1 MDKHKRKN
9 PRKKHRDSSRKDY
22 KKKFVE
28 EAKEEVIVEEDKEV
42 VKNFIDNTM
51 NNEMNTTEDEIG
63 EKNDLDNNTNSF
75 DIQKY
80 VKLKKNNKT
89 LLAIAILLGGIA
101 GGSFFI
107 DIAQLFSHR
116 GFSARALQDAQ
127 VVEYDGN
134 TWVRYDDPKI
144 TVDVFDADDC
154 KDCVTDEVLVRLR
167 SLIPTLEAHRIDVRT
182 AEGKQ
187 LAKNNNIKYIPA
199 FVFSDDIVN
208 SDFYQNAAILFKEA
222 PNNTYYFEA
231 TDVGVP
237 VGEYLENPSTDT
249 GINLGNAD
257 AKVTIVAYT
266 DFTCKMCKAV
276 SLVINKVKSEFKD
289 DVRVIIKAIPNP
301 EQKNAKKIAV
311 AAQCAYEQGKFDEYV
326 GTLFNQQATLIKS
339 EKVTEL
345 LSRYAT
351 NLKLDK
357 EQFANCLVNEDN
369 QKKLDENQQEA
380 SQFAVIGTPTL
391 FINGQPHVGVITYE
405 NLKDQI
411 ETILNPEEKTQE

>member
-9 PRKKHRDSSRKDY
+9 PRKKHHNSFIKDN
-22 KKKFVE
+22 KKKLVE
-28 EAKEEVIVEEDKEV
+28 EAKKEVVEENKEI
-42 VKNFIDNTM
+42 VKNFIDKTM
-51 NNEMNTTEDEIG
+51 DNEINIEKDEIG
-63 EKNDLDNNTNSF
+63 GENSLDSNTDNSDF
-75 DIQKY
+75 QECT
-80 VKLKKNNKT
+80 KLKKNNKT
-89 LLAIAILLGGIA
+89 LLAIVILLAGIA
-101 GGSFFI
+101 GGSFFV

-116 GFSARALQDAQ
+116 GFSARAMQDAQ

-187 LAKNNNIKYIPA
+187 LAKNDNIKYIPA

-208 SDFYQNAAILFKEA
+208 SDFYQSAAMLFKKA
-222 PNNTYYFEA
+222 PNDTYYFEA
-231 TDVGVP
+231 ADVGVP

-249 GINLGNAD
+249 GISLGNAD
-257 AKVTIVAYT
+257 AKVTIIAYT

-276 SLVINKVKSEFKD
+276 SPVINKIKSEFKD
-289 DVRVIIKAIPNP
+289 DVRIIIKAIPNP
-301 EQKNAKKIAV
+301 EQKNAREIAV

-326 GTLFNQQATLIKS
+326 GTLFNQQTTLIKS

-357 EQFANCLVNEDN
+357 EQFADCLVNEDN
-369 QKKLDENQQEA
+369 QKKLDKNQQEA
-380 SQFAVIGTPTL
+380 TQFAVIGTPTL
-391 FINGQPHVGVITYE
+391 FINGQPYVGTITYE
-405 NLKDQI
+405 NLKSQI
-411 ETILNPEEKTQE
+411 ETILNPEETNQE